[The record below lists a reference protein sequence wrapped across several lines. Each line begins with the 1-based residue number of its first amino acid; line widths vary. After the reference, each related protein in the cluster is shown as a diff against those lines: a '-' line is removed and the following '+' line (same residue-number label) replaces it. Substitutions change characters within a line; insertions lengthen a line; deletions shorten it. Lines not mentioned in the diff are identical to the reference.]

1 MTAEKNNENR
11 MMRYKVLLVDDHP
24 LVRRGVADVIAHEAD
39 LEICGEADGRAGSHA
54 ANWNER
60 IPTWWL
66 VDLTLRSGHGIDL
79 IEKIK
84 AHDPRIKT
92 LVSSMHD
99 ETLFA
104 ERVLQAGAMGY
115 ITKQEPPET
124 LVRRHPPG
132 ASRRNLP
139 QPAHDQP
146 APAPAWRRAMLP
158 RQESPIKSL
167 SNREIEVYEMIG
179 QGLTIQQ
186 IAARLHL
193 SPKTV
198 ETHREK
204 IKQKLNLKSS
214 TELNRRA
221 VQWVLERGWLTT
233 PAET

>member
-1 MTAEKNNENR
+1 MTVESTIRKQGGKSR
-11 MMRYKVLLVDDHP
+11 VLLVDDHP
-24 LVRRGVADVIAHEAD
+24 MVRRGVADVIAHETD
-39 LEICGEADGRAGSHA
+39 LEICGEATDVPEAMREL
-54 ANWNER
+54 ER
-60 IPTWWL
+60 THPDVVL
-66 VDLTLRSGHGIDL
+66 VDLTLKSGHGLEL

-84 AHDPRIKT
+84 ARDPRVKM

-115 ITKQEPPET
+115 ITKQEPPEA
-124 LVRRHPPG
+124 LLG
-132 ASRRNLP
+132 AIRKVLRGQVYLSPRMTSRLLTRVAAGSVSGEDPVKN
-139 QPAHDQP
+139 
-146 APAPAWRRAMLP
+146 
-158 RQESPIKSL
+158 L

-221 VQWVLERGWLTT
+221 VQWTLEGERSSDDVTDG
-233 PAET
+233 A

>member
-1 MTAEKNNENR
+1 MNAEKNNDNR
-11 MMRYKVLLVDDHP
+11 MKRYKVLLVDDHP
-24 LVRRGVADVIAHEAD
+24 LVRRGVADVIAHESD
-39 LEICGEADGRAGSHA
+39 LEICGEAADVAEA
-54 ANWNER
+54 MLALER
-60 IPTWWL
+60 VRPDVVVI
-66 VDLTLRSGHGIDL
+66 DLSLRSGHGIDL

-84 AHDPRIKT
+84 VHDPRIKT

-115 ITKQEPPET
+115 ITKQEPPEA
-124 LVRRHPPG
+124 LVRAIRQVLRGELYLSPRMTSRILHRVTGSPP
-132 ASRRNLP
+132 
-139 QPAHDQP
+139 Q
-146 APAPAWRRAMLP
+146 
-158 RQESPIKSL
+158 QESPIESL

-193 SPKTV
+193 SPKTI

-221 VQWVLERGWLTT
+221 VQWVLERGWSTA
-233 PAET
+233 PAQT